1 VNEGCR
7 LSQLAGQVAIALLYV
22 SSRAEEVQGWVEEDG
37 GLVREAERDGQE
49 ALEGF
54 LKSTADWDRV
64 ESDRLCELIWR
75 FG

>member
-1 VNEGCR
+1 VNEGCL
-7 LSQLAGQVAIALLYV
+7 LSQLAGQVAIALLCV

-54 LKSTADWDRV
+54 LKGTADWDRV

>member
-7 LSQLAGQVAIALLYV
+7 LSQLAGQVAIALLNV

-37 GLVREAERDGQE
+37 DFVREAERDGQE

-54 LKSTADWDRV
+54 LKGTADWGRV

-75 FG
+75 VG